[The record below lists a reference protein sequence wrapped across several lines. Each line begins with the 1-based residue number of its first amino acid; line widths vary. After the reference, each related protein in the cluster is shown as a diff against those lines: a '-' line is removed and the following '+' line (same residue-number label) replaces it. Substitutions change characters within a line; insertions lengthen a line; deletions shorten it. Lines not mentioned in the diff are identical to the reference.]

1 MLNAKPNNANYNSG
15 LYVPQNKNKVLKL
28 NEKGGLYYRSS
39 WEKKIMIYLD
49 MKEEIVMWGA
59 EGLEIPYAS
68 QEYDRDAQMVR
79 TKHRRYYPDFY
90 YKIKSADGSIK
101 EVIAEVKPM
110 KEVKD
115 VEMFNEGKFHIPNNL
130 NSKRL
135 KNLEYQFKMAQ
146 KNSSKWKAMEE
157 FSLKKGMKF
166 IIITEDFINRI
177 SQLK

>member
-1 MLNAKPNNANYNSG
+1 MLNSKPNNSSYNSG
-15 LYVPQNKNKVLKL
+15 LYIPQNKNKVLKL

-49 MKEEIVMWGA
+49 MKDEIVMWSA
-59 EGLEIPYAS
+59 EGVEIPYAS
-68 QEYDRDAQMVR
+68 DEYDRNAQMVK
-79 TKHRRYYPDFY
+79 TVIRRYYPDFY
-90 YKIKSADGSIK
+90 YKIKASDGSIK

-115 VEMFNEGKFHIPNNL
+115 VEMFNEGRWAIPTNL
-130 NSKRL
+130 NSKKL

-157 FSLKKGMKF
+157 FSKKKGMKF
-166 IIITEDFINRI
+166 IIITEDFIKKLDH
-177 SQLK
+177 LK